1 MKHGKLSQI
10 WKVGVMKNL
19 LITTILIFSFVFSFG
34 DIISSKHEK
43 KSQYYK
49 DNLDNIDDI
58 DDTDNNN
65 VILEKLTNMADKII
79 DYENKIKN
87 SNSSDLNNLIID
99 EYNEILV
106 PKSKPKSIPKKM
118 MKSKSAISL
127 SELTNSFKQKSFEI

>member
-1 MKHGKLSQI
+1 
-10 WKVGVMKNL
+10 N
-19 LITTILIFSFVFSFG
+19 
-34 DIISSKHEK
+34 
-43 KSQYYK
+43 
-49 DNLDNIDDI
+49 DNLDNIDDIDDI

-106 PKSKPKSIPKKM
+106 PKKNSKSIPIKLKKII
-118 MKSKSAISL
+118 KSKSAMSL
-127 SELTNSFKQKSFEI
+127 TELTNSFKQKSFEI